1 MTTLTNTLHK
11 KTSEAGGALTW
22 ILLIF
27 AAAVVAVILV
37 ICSKQKGVPGT
48 SSADVTN
55 QLKPLVEQI
64 LGLEITKQQAQ
75 DTADKIAR
83 EVITANLAAGK
94 SKEELRKW
102 CKEVLKQ
109 LNDEKTGLT
118 NDQKIKF
125 QAAIDAVKKVCD
137 ELLPP

>member
-1 MTTLTNTLHK
+1 MK
-11 KTSEAGGALTW
+11 W
-22 ILLIF
+22 LLVLVV
-27 AAAVVAVILV
+27 AAVVAVILV

-55 QLKPLVEQI
+55 QLKPLVQQI
-64 LGLEITKQQAQ
+64 LGSEEITKQQAQ
-75 DTADKIAR
+75 DTTDKIAR

-109 LNDEKTGLT
+109 LNDYKQGLS

>member
-1 MTTLTNTLHK
+1 MKLFLF
-11 KTSEAGGALTW
+11 
-22 ILLIF
+22 LL
-27 AAAVVAVILV
+27 AASVVAVIV
-37 ICSKQKGVPGT
+37 YFCSAQKGVPGT
-48 SSADVTN
+48 SSADVTK
-55 QLKPLVEQI
+55 QLKPLVRQI
-64 LGLEITKQQAQ
+64 LESEEITKQQAQ

-83 EVITANLAAGK
+83 QVITANLAAGK

-125 QAAIDAVKKVCD
+125 QAAIDAVKKACD